1 MCSSKLKLVAL
12 LKNNYSTSCHIIMG
26 METNYRKI
34 KIEAFINYK
43 STIVAQNNVLLG
55 VTWMCPSKLKMVT
68 PIEE

>member
-1 MCSSKLKLVAL
+1 MSHE
-12 LKNNYSTSCHIIMG
+12 NE
-26 METNYRKI
+26 ETNYRKT